1 MSEDEKLAALLQRI
15 YDKTVKGELRWEPT
29 ANGNAFTVAFARFS
43 LSLERVSETDD
54 LMGYILLRIS
64 NDRGQ
69 TIEEFTEGQ
78 AAQIGFAH
86 MNELFD
92 RARRIAMDLDEALD
106 ELLSELDEPPL
117 RKS

>member
-15 YDKTVKGELRWEPT
+15 YEKTVKGELRWEPT
-29 ANGNAFTVAFARFS
+29 ANGSAFTVPFARFS
-43 LSLERVSETDD
+43 LSLERVPETRD

-69 TIEEFTEGQ
+69 TIEEFTGGQ
-78 AAQIGFAH
+78 AVQIGFPH
-86 MNELFD
+86 MDELFD
-92 RARRIAMDLDEALD
+92 RARRIAMGLEEALD
-106 ELLSELDEPPL
+106 ELLSELDETPL